1 MRGAHRDIWCSK
13 IQHLMEAELF
23 AAIVRTP
30 CTVWPRT
37 VMRGKS
43 RKVNS
48 GHNSVPKPARRTEP
62 SPRNP
67 RFAAHLRCVSAKE
80 GKGSQEGISTHL
92 IRARRGKED
101 SGLRPKPYG
110 VLSPFAPVGGHRH
123 PRAAEGGQKTLSMG
137 HILAFCIRDAGTG
150 ENVNLCLRIEKM
162 CFCIEEN
169 YPSDKT
175 KSID

>member
-80 GKGSQEGISTHL
+80 GLGSQEGQGNLGFPAPFVS
-92 IRARRGKED
+92 AG
-101 SGLRPKPYG
+101 RP
-110 VLSPFAPVGGHRH
+110 RH
-123 PRAAEGGQKTLSMG
+123 PLPPKAANDHALRGRKVASSGSPLYRRKGSPSAEGYKVKRLPNGSLKSPPG
-137 HILAFCIRDAGTG
+137 GSAGTAAH
-150 ENVNLCLRIEKM
+150 
-162 CFCIEEN
+162 
-169 YPSDKT
+169 
-175 KSID
+175 